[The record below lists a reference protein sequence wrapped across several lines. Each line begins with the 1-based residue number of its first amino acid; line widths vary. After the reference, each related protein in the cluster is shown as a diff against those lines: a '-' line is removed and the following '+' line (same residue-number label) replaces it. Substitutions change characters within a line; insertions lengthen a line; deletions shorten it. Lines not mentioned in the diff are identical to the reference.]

1 MGGKERSSF
10 IIWKFEFGNQ
20 SLLNPNIY
28 LLLPPRLA
36 AGACTRGLFMAI
48 GKLIGYSKRGD
59 PDLTKLHPICFHC
72 KKKLASEKLS

>member
-28 LLLPPRLA
+28 LLPSDPLLA
-36 AGACTRGLFMAI
+36 
-48 GKLIGYSKRGD
+48 
-59 PDLTKLHPICFHC
+59 
-72 KKKLASEKLS
+72 LAPVARSWLSGN